1 MNEQLLKTSGTDVL
15 SYRKKTQKN
24 PMGGGWAGGGG
35 GGGGEGRGD
44 IHSPRFYVRGANN
57 INFLKTQF
65 LLVAVYMIVNLI
77 ELNLFLFIY
86 FFNIFYSF
94 SGVLLVSYLRIY
106 NIRSTYV

>member
-24 PMGGGWAGGGG
+24 PMGGGGGDRGG
-35 GGGGEGRGD
+35 
-44 IHSPRFYVRGANN
+44 IHSSRFYVRGVNN

-94 SGVLLVSYLRIY
+94 SGVLLLAILLSYLRIY
-106 NIRSTYV
+106 TIRSTYV

>member
-1 MNEQLLKTSGTDVL
+1 M
-15 SYRKKTQKN
+15 
-24 PMGGGWAGGGG
+24 G
-35 GGGGEGRGD
+35 GGGGEEVA
-44 IHSPRFYVRGANN
+44 STPPPPFYVRGVNN

-94 SGVLLVSYLRIY
+94 SRVLLVSYLRIY

>member
-1 MNEQLLKTSGTDVL
+1 MNEELLKTSGTDVL

-24 PMGGGWAGGGG
+24 PMGGGGGGV
-35 GGGGEGRGD
+35 EVA
-44 IHSPRFYVRGANN
+44 STPPPFYVRGVNN
-57 INFLKTQF
+57 INFLKSQF
-65 LLVAVYMIVNLI
+65 LVVAVYMIVNLI

-94 SGVLLVSYLRIY
+94 SRVLLVSYLRIY

>member
-1 MNEQLLKTSGTDVL
+1 MDEQLLKTSGTDVL

-24 PMGGGWAGGGG
+24 PMGGG
-35 GGGGEGRGD
+35 GERW
-44 IHSPRFYVRGANN
+44 HPLPPFYVRGVNN

-94 SGVLLVSYLRIY
+94 SRVLLVSYLRIY

>member
-1 MNEQLLKTSGTDVL
+1 MNEELLKTSGTDVL

-24 PMGGGWAGGGG
+24 PMGGGRGRGGGG
-35 GGGGEGRGD
+35 VEVA
-44 IHSPRFYVRGANN
+44 STPPPFYVRGVNN
-57 INFLKTQF
+57 INFLKSQF
-65 LLVAVYMIVNLI
+65 LVVAVYMIVNLI

-94 SGVLLVSYLRIY
+94 SRVLLVSYLRIY